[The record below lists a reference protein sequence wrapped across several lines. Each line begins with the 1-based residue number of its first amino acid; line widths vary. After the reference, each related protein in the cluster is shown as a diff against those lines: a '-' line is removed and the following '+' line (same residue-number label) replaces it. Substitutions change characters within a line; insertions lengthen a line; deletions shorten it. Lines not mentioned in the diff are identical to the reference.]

1 MQITM
6 RFILRSECDLCCISW
21 KVHHFA
27 NALSTLPRDHFSH
40 QCDILLMT
48 GIEPV
53 LIHKVYSACV
63 ADPHS
68 WHGAL
73 VNCMIVLG
81 SCQWLR
87 KSGMSA
93 KSDHSESYLIY
104 SCRKIEQSE
113 SSMSGKSDHS
123 YFCRIF
129 RKVRKVGK
137 VRKVRKVRVRV
148 RKVRIALH
156 WTGTHTHSHF

>member
-1 MQITM
+1 MDFFQEIA
-6 RFILRSECDLCCISW
+6 RQCRSECDSCCISW
-21 KVHHFA
+21 KVHHFEYA
-27 NALSTLPRDHFSH
+27 FSTLPRDHFSH
-40 QCDILLMT
+40 QCEILLMT

-63 ADPHS
+63 ADPQS

-73 VNCMIVLG
+73 VNPMIILG
-81 SCQWLR
+81 SCQWVIWST
-87 KSGMSA
+87 KFDQSG
-93 KSDHSESYLIY
+93 
-104 SCRKIEQSE
+104 

-129 RKVRKVGK
+129 RKVG
-137 VRKVRKVRVRV
+137 KVRKVRVRVRKV